1 MVMGSNWSG
10 LILVAVIALGLAWVW
25 NKGRKKFG
33 SSANGKSLLTGAVV
47 IGVILI
53 LLFGASHTPHH

>member
-10 LILVAVIALGLAWVW
+10 LILVAIIALGLSWVW

-33 SSANGKSLLTGAVV
+33 SSATGKSLLTGAVV

>member
-10 LILVAVIALGLAWVW
+10 LILVAVIALGLGWVW
-25 NKGRKKFG
+25 NRGRKRFG
-33 SSANGKSLLTGAVV
+33 SKTNGKTLLTAAVV